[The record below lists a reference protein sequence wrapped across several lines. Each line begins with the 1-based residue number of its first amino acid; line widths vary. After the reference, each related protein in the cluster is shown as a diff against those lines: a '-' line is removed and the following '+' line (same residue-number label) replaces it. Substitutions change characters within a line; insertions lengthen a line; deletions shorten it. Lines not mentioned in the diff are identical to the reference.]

1 MRYGPPIHAFSGA
14 PLMHDFTS
22 TVAVALQQTGLL
34 NHIELGALHAFAL
47 HFERISLSPGAH
59 LFEQGDDGNG
69 WYLILSGMVAI
80 VRDEE
85 GEDHVLDH
93 LEAPDSFGEMAL
105 IDGAPRM
112 ATAEAV
118 RASVVARLPRS
129 TFDQLLSSGDPLA
142 IHLLRAMSGVMCQ
155 RHRQLIWLL
164 SDLVNFDDTDPS
176 ELTVP
181 PAVDALLRSTITWH

>member
-1 MRYGPPIHAFSGA
+1 
-14 PLMHDFTS
+14 MHDFTS

-47 HFERISLSPGAH
+47 HFERLSLAPGAH
-59 LFEQGDDGNG
+59 IFEQGDDGNG

-112 ATAEAV
+112 ASAEAV

-164 SDLVNFDDTDPS
+164 SDLVSFDDADPS
-176 ELTVP
+176 ELTMP

>member
-1 MRYGPPIHAFSGA
+1 MRFREPRS
-14 PLMHDFTS
+14 HDFTS

-85 GEDHVLDH
+85 GEDHILDH

-112 ATAEAV
+112 ATAGTSNWSSPAAAQHI
-118 RASVVARLPRS
+118 RPVAL
-129 TFDQLLSSGDPLA
+129 
-142 IHLLRAMSGVMCQ
+142 Q
-155 RHRQLIWLL
+155 R
-164 SDLVNFDDTDPS
+164 
-176 ELTVP
+176 
-181 PAVDALLRSTITWH
+181 